1 MTLHYLALDPS
12 VSSSKTVTLFTRLTA
27 VEEHVTE
34 KLLYA
39 CTPDQQRIAYL
50 KVTELDRQTDNLYL
64 SHLTL
69 TGKQTVMLIF
79 KVARN
84 SFHFP
89 QTSFTNSFVNTV
101 WFIVS
106 V

>member
-1 MTLHYLALDPS
+1 MCSAVDNGMSSDFNSMQVCFDGYWRSPACSGLPS
-12 VSSSKTVTLFTRLTA
+12 VSDVIEKKLSS
-27 VEEHVTE
+27 ES
-34 KLLYA
+34 
-39 CTPDQQRIAYL
+39 I
-50 KVTELDRQTDNLYL
+50 
-64 SHLTL
+64 
-69 TGKQTVMLIF
+69 

-89 QTSFTNSFVNTV
+89 QTSFTNSFLITV

>member
-1 MTLHYLALDPS
+1 MKDG
-12 VSSSKTVTLFTRLTA
+12 VGQQ
-27 VEEHVTE
+27 
-34 KLLYA
+34 
-39 CTPDQQRIAYL
+39 CTGGFSY
-50 KVTELDRQTDNLYL
+50 
-64 SHLTL
+64 
-69 TGKQTVMLIF
+69 F

>member
-1 MTLHYLALDPS
+1 MKVPAAGLRGINMIMYNLKRR
-12 VSSSKTVTLFTRLTA
+12 SSLSLPVLCHKNIIYIVIHL
-27 VEEHVTE
+27 
-34 KLLYA
+34 LLYGL
-39 CTPDQQRIAYL
+39 C
-50 KVTELDRQTDNLYL
+50 
-64 SHLTL
+64 
-69 TGKQTVMLIF
+69 F